1 LKLEA
6 TGEPNATRRSRSAI
20 TARPCMPSHGEVP
33 LHPPETAG
41 QRLVEYLLRQEAEVE
56 AKAAGRGPR
65 LAEA

>member
-1 LKLEA
+1 
-6 TGEPNATRRSRSAI
+6 
-20 TARPCMPSHGEVP
+20 MPSHGEVP